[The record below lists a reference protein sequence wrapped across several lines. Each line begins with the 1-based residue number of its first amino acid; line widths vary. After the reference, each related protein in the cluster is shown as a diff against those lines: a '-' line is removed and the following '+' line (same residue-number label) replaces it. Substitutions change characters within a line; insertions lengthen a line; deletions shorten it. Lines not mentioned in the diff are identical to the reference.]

1 MDPGQFFTT
10 ANSLLDC
17 VDRRLVV
24 VLRDGRKLFGVLR
37 SYDQFAN
44 LVLQDTIE
52 RLLSPP
58 LYSQTQRGVYIV
70 RGENVV
76 LLAEIDLLTEEETFS
91 RMQLTSEQ
99 EVKAILDREA
109 QERLEQSRVRNRVL
123 RERGFSILDPPDTDN
138 Y

>member
-37 SYDQFAN
+37 SYDQFGTC
-44 LVLQDTIE
+44 VPS
-52 RLLSPP
+52 SP
-58 LYSQTQRGVYIV
+58 QTRRGVYIV

-76 LLAEIDLLTEEETFS
+76 LLAEVDLLTEEDTFS
-91 RMQLTSEQ
+91 RMQLAPEQ
-99 EVKAILDREA
+99 EVKEILDREA
-109 QERLEQSRVRNRVL
+109 QERQEQGRVRNRVL
-123 RERGFSILDPPDTDN
+123 RERGFSILDPPDADN

>member
-1 MDPGQFFTT
+1 MT
-10 ANSLLDC
+10 SLVSFL
-17 VDRRLVV
+17 LAIS
-24 VLRDGRKLFGVLR
+24 FSFS
-37 SYDQFAN
+37 SYPSFSPLPHRILSHPSIAN